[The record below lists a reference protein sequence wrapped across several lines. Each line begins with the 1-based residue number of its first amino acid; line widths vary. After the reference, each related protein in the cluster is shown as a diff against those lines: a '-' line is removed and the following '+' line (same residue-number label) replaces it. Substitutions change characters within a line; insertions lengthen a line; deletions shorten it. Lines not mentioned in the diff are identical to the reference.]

1 MVVLANRV
9 KVPVA
14 SAPGTGTIT
23 LSTTAETGYQNFSD
37 GGISNGDTVRFVVE
51 DGDAWEISTGTYTA
65 STNALTRTL
74 TESSTGSLLDLSADA
89 IVFITAAAE
98 DIVPESGGTFS
109 GSITVDNDSGVKVV
123 YGVETTN
130 VFYTGYGM
138 DSQRSTTY
146 IRPTNDNTQ
155 TLYIGNYNDTLDW
168 NTIAMKV
175 GDDDNVTINNNK
187 VFHAGNDGS
196 GSGLD
201 ADTLDGVEGASY
213 LRSDAADTATGELT
227 FNSKLDIANG
237 TYLGWGG
244 GTNRPSI
251 TGNKT
256 SNVMLFYAGGSE
268 KLRINTSGIDVT
280 GNITVS
286 GNVDGRDVAADGT
299 KLDGI
304 ESGATADQT
313 KADIDALGINAATLD
328 SLDSTQFLRSDA
340 NDSTSGILTSTSN
353 DTGSG
358 GITVDSPLSAYI
370 SSDRGGTGYQAGY
383 MWRTAGSTDWYNY
396 ISTSSAELKWYT
408 TSNVMTLT
416 TSGSLSTAPQG
427 TLWGSS
433 NDGSGSGLDA
443 DTVDGIEAAEFLR
456 HGPNKFKNNFTRV
469 GYGDSGTGYWHKLFD
484 VSLYSSYDDH
494 HILVHWA
501 TRYSYGQLFFHVH
514 TDNDLT
520 LDVLNKWIKNE
531 SYEQAYSP
539 NNFKSPTSGSSASVW
554 FYTPGWHGFYY
565 WVEEAHTEGTAAGI
579 TFYDESTTTQQTSD
593 PGGTAFPN
601 HTPFSAQND
610 GSGSGLDA
618 DLLDGVQGSS
628 YLRSDAADT
637 VTGTITFSGT
647 SSAPF
652 RLNTTNASGSWDAVT
667 FQATSE
673 WGDSSIYG
681 VLGGDGT
688 EGIMLRRPHVV
699 WNSTQAAA
707 DIRLG
712 RSGGTSSGAWVNFG
726 VKASNTGFIG
736 YENNNVLT
744 FTSSGITIP
753 GYLYVGD
760 VSNDNHVGILQDT
773 TNSRGFTYQFDN
785 ASVFANLQGTTNQ
798 YLVLGDNNRVST
810 ETLLGVSILESGTY
824 YPRFNV
830 AGNGDTTIYGDLDV
844 DGTLTV
850 GGAAVG
856 GGPTHSATASGAI
869 ADGDPCV
876 VNSNGTVSA
885 VASSSVALGATTPA
899 STGAGYMANKHSA
912 VDANGKILVVFQDSS
927 NYLAAVVGEDNND
940 GTVTWGTKTTLLTNI
955 VSYVQVCYLPD
966 EDAFITVYRNG
977 SVSNRTYA
985 GKITI
990 SGTTPS
996 FTQGGYSTAAVIYI
1010 NACTNLSTNAVNVVC
1025 KYNNQIYGLSAR
1037 LVNGTATIGNLTSL
1051 YNVSGVN
1058 ECGISYDSSLQKS
1071 ICVVRRTYAY
1081 GFVITQDPSTYNLT
1095 AGSANNVLSHSE
1107 GGSFRF
1113 AYAIDGRMNVTSNGN
1128 GKALLVYYTN
1138 YGNDTWLSQIS
1149 VSSSALS
1156 LDGARE
1162 IDTDIAYEA
1171 KAVWDTNTET
1181 FLLAYEAGSNV
1192 EARVCTIGTSSNGF
1206 DVTSS
1211 TVVAATSTFNANQ
1224 MTAVFST
1231 VSNRGLF
1238 VAGDSGD
1245 SANGDYFFYN
1255 NAYTSTNLNAD
1266 NYIGISNGAYADAA
1280 TATIQVV
1287 GSVDDAQ
1294 SGLTA
1299 GKKYYVLTD
1308 GSLSQTAGS
1317 PSVFAGT
1324 SVSATKLIVKG

>member
-1 MVVLANRV
+1 MVA
-9 KVPVA
+9 
-14 SAPGTGTIT
+14 
-23 LSTTAETGYQNFSD
+23 
-37 GGISNGDTVRFVVE
+37 
-51 DGDAWEISTGTYTA
+51 YT
-65 STNALTRTL
+65 
-74 TESSTGSLLDLSADA
+74 
-89 IVFITAAAE
+89 
-98 DIVPESGGTFS
+98 
-109 GSITVDNDSGVKVV
+109 
-123 YGVETTN
+123 
-130 VFYTGYGM
+130 
-138 DSQRSTTY
+138 TTY
-146 IRPTNDNTQ
+146 SFAKPT
-155 TLYIGNYNDTLDW
+155 
-168 NTIAMKV
+168 V
-175 GDDDNVTINNNK
+175 GDDEDVWGGYLNGNFDTIENLLKGTTSLTSLSLSGNITFGDNDKAI
-187 VFHAGNDGS
+187 FGAGSDLQIYHDGS
-196 GSGLD
+196 DSYISDQGTGGLKVLND
-201 ADTLDGVEGASY
+201 SWFY
-213 LRSDAADTATGELT
+213 IKNAADNETKAIFKTNAEVELYYDNALKFET
-227 FNSKLDIANG
+227 
-237 TYLGWGG
+237 
-244 GTNRPSI
+244 
-251 TGNKT
+251 T
-256 SNVMLFYAGGSE
+256 S
-268 KLRINTSGIDVT
+268 TGIDVT
-280 GNITVS
+280 GTVTADGLTVS
-286 GNVDGRDVAADGT
+286 GAATFTGQIDASNQNGILLGT
-299 KLDGI
+299 SGKVYSY
-304 ESGATADQT
+304 ESGSTYDLWLWNTQATNGLV
-313 KADIDALGINAATLD
+313 I
-328 SLDSTQFLRSDA
+328 
-340 NDSTSGILTSTSN
+340 
-353 DTGSG
+353 
-358 GITVDSPLSAYI
+358 
-370 SSDRGGTGYQAGY
+370 
-383 MWRTAGSTDWYNY
+383 RTD
-396 ISTSSAELKWYT
+396 
-408 TSNVMTLT
+408 
-416 TSGSLSTAPQG
+416 GSLKFYDTDYRDIWHSG
-427 TLWGSS
+427 

-443 DTVDGIEAAEFLR
+443 DTVDGIQASRLGPTYEIRNTGNTAQWVKLGNFAAGQTGKSCTINVVSNSGYNASDAQNSQVLIRFKTSNGGSNQSGFYGDVQAYKT
-456 HGPNKFKNNFTRV
+456 GPNASPSIVRV
-469 GYGDSGTGYWHKLFD
+469 VQVSTTSFDIWCYFGTYTGDGSFYTVHQTDGTWTHSNSTGTPSGTYIDATINTIWH
-484 VSLYSSYDDH
+484 
-494 HILVHWA
+494 
-501 TRYSYGQLFFHVH
+501 
-514 TDNDLT
+514 
-520 LDVLNKWIKNE
+520 
-531 SYEQAYSP
+531 
-539 NNFKSPTSGSSASVW
+539 SG
-554 FYTPGWHGFYY
+554 
-565 WVEEAHTEGTAAGI
+565 
-579 TFYDESTTTQQTSD
+579 
-593 PGGTAFPN
+593 
-601 HTPFSAQND
+601 ND
-610 GSGSGLDA
+610 GTGSTLDA
-618 DLLDGVQGSS
+618 DTLDGVEGAS

-652 RLNTTNASGSWDAVT
+652 RLYTSNATSSWDAVT
-667 FQATSE
+667 FQATTE
-673 WGDSSIYG
+673 WGDSNTYG
-681 VLGGDGT
+681 VLGGDST
-688 EGIMLRRPHVV
+688 EGIMMRRPHVV
-699 WNSTQAAA
+699 WNSSQAAA

-744 FTSSGITIP
+744 F
-753 GYLYVGD
+753 
-760 VSNDNHVGILQDT
+760 SNT
-773 TNSRGFTYQFDN
+773 
-785 ASVFANLQGTTNQ
+785 
-798 YLVLGDNNRVST
+798 
-810 ETLLGVSILESGTY
+810 GVSIPGTLGVTGNVTTSGLVSASSY
-824 YPRFNV
+824 V
-830 AGNGDTTIYGDLDV
+830 SGSTIYGTWFRAYGQSGLYSQSYGQHFYADSDGYYWECDGAIRVRDGYEGTTKLIVGYHDSGGAGFLNGGGSYWFYSNPSNNTHAILGGSLNYNPYNTVSSTRLMFGGGDTNAQANYYIGTNMENYGGNYTKLDLKWATGIRLYADAGYGGTRFYDRNTGSLLLSVGTGNDDV
-844 DGTLTV
+844 AVTNDLSVGGTLTV
-850 GGAAVG
+850 NGAAVG

>member
-37 GGISNGDTVRFVVE
+37 GGISNGDSVRFVVE

-89 IVFITAAAE
+89 IVFITAAAD

-109 GSITVDNDSGVKVV
+109 GDVTFNGFVTFDNDASPAVKIISDDFAEGLEIHRNHSVNSAAIKFSNTSGQQGILYTNSSGEIVWRPLA
-123 YGVETTN
+123 TTN
-130 VFYTGYGM
+130 NYTIWH
-138 DSQRSTTY
+138 S
-146 IRPTNDNTQ
+146 
-155 TLYIGNYNDTLDW
+155 
-168 NTIAMKV
+168 
-175 GDDDNVTINNNK
+175 
-187 VFHAGNDGS
+187 GNDGS

-201 ADTLDGVEGASY
+201 ADTLDGVQ
-213 LRSDAADTATGELT
+213 
-227 FNSKLDIANG
+227 
-237 TYLGWGG
+237 
-244 GTNRPSI
+244 
-251 TGNKT
+251 
-256 SNVMLFYAGGSE
+256 GS
-268 KLRINTSGIDVT
+268 S
-280 GNITVS
+280 
-286 GNVDGRDVAADGT
+286 
-299 KLDGI
+299 
-304 ESGATADQT
+304 
-313 KADIDALGINAATLD
+313 
-328 SLDSTQFLRSDA
+328 FLRSDA
-340 NDSTSGILTSTSN
+340 DDTYTGVVTGNRLYLGGSEITASGAKLQVNGFMRTGTIYLHESIPSASN
-353 DTGSG
+353 DGALSINSSG
-358 GITVDSPLSAYI
+358 VLLWNANTVWH
-370 SSDRGGTGYQAGY
+370 AG
-383 MWRTAGSTDWYNY
+383 
-396 ISTSSAELKWYT
+396 
-408 TSNVMTLT
+408 
-416 TSGSLSTAPQG
+416 
-427 TLWGSS
+427 

-443 DTVDGIEAAEFLR
+443 DTVDGIEASSFLRSDASDTTSGDTITFSSTSASPKLDMTGNGGSSSYNYLMRGYNDGGLKAVHYINGSARTTDGGVNTYTIRNDGGPLRLGRTSQSTLIEGSGDLTYNGNEVWHAGNDGSGSGLDADTVDGIHAAEFLR

-484 VSLYSSYDDH
+484 VTLYSSYDDH
-494 HILVHWA
+494 QIVVHWA
-501 TRYSYGQLFFHVH
+501 TRYSYGQLYFGVH

-539 NNFKSPTSGSSASVW
+539 NYFKYTTSGSSATVW
-554 FYTPGWHGFYY
+554 VYTPGWQGFYY
-565 WVEEAHTEGTAAGI
+565 WVEDAHTEGTAAGI

-593 PGGTAFPN
+593 PGGTVFPD
-601 HTPFSAQND
+601 HTPFSARND

-618 DLLDGVQGSS
+618 DLLDGQEGS
-628 YLRSDAADT
+628 YYID
-637 VTGTITFSGT
+637 T
-647 SSAPF
+647 SSTAQTKAGNF
-652 RLNTTNASGSWDAVT
+652 TANGYVSGS
-667 FQATSE
+667 
-673 WGDSSIYG
+673 
-681 VLGGDGT
+681 
-688 EGIMLRRPHVV
+688 
-699 WNSTQAAA
+699 
-707 DIRLG
+707 
-712 RSGGTSSGAWVNFG
+712 
-726 VKASNTGFIG
+726 
-736 YENNNVLT
+736 
-744 FTSSGITIP
+744 
-753 GYLYVGD
+753 
-760 VSNDNHVGILQDT
+760 
-773 TNSRGFTYQFDN
+773 
-785 ASVFANLQGTTNQ
+785 
-798 YLVLGDNNRVST
+798 
-810 ETLLGVSILESGTY
+810 
-824 YPRFNV
+824 
-830 AGNGDTTIYGDLDV
+830 TIYGTWFRAYGQSGLYSQSYGQHFYADSDGYYWECDGAIRVRDGYEGTTKLIVGYHDSGGAGILNGGGSYWFYSNPSNNTHAILGGSLNYNPYNTVSSTRLMFGGGDTNAQGNYYIGTNMENYGGNYTKLDLRWTTGIRLYADAVYGGTRFYERSNGNLLFSVGTGNDDV
-844 DGTLTV
+844 AVTNDLSVGGNMSVTGSLTV
-850 GGAAVG
+850 NGAAVG

-1051 YNVSGVN
+1051 YNVAGVN

-1081 GFVITQDPSTYNLT
+1081 GFVITQDPSTYSLT

-1245 SANGDYFFYN
+1245 SGNGDYFFYN

-1266 NYIGISNGAYADAA
+1266 NYIGISNGAYANAA